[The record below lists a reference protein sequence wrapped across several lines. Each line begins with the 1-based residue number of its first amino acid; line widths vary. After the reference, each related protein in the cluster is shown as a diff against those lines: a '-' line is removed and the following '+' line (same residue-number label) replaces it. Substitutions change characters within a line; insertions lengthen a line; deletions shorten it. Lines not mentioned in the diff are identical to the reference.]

1 MVEMLYRKLD
11 VNHDGK
17 VDKEDFWTSVKEDD
31 LLLECCGQV
40 FPSQRHIDVF
50 EATFADEITF
60 KPT

>member
-1 MVEMLYRKLD
+1 MLFRKLD
-11 VNHDGK
+11 GNHDGK
-17 VDKEDFWTSVKEDD
+17 VDKDDFWAAVTEDN

-50 EATFADEITF
+50 EATFADEIQF